1 MRTFLTTLLFLVSNV
16 VHSAYL
22 HDTDLISLHFD
33 NTPNDAHAAVAG
45 LMVSQK
51 LDLRP
56 HVVGGTSRFA
66 VTDNF
71 SSGPVMDVVWN
82 GEWVNTTADW
92 DNAVST
98 TAARWLEAIKVG
110 GNVYVAE
117 GRYSDFSADVIRQ
130 VKILDASVD
139 TRERIILVQQR
150 DEQDVSAD
158 SGHES
163 DLSYVQANANYTEIP
178 DGKVLNG
185 TADLK
190 GQSTSFVTRASSS
203 TFAEQWSIALSH
215 FDTGGEIDFSSMVEL
230 LYILDIGTSRIASI
244 DDFADEFFITALA
257 SDESS
262 IPDPTSR
269 TGWSD
274 SYSVDGQCYC
284 DTNFDHDLDA
294 VFLDTPVGQRSVPQI
309 CADITA
315 CLLYTSPS
323 PRD

>member
-284 DTNFDHDLDA
+284 DTNFDLSLIH
-294 VFLDTPVGQRSVPQI
+294 I
-309 CADITA
+309 
-315 CLLYTSPS
+315 
-323 PRD
+323 